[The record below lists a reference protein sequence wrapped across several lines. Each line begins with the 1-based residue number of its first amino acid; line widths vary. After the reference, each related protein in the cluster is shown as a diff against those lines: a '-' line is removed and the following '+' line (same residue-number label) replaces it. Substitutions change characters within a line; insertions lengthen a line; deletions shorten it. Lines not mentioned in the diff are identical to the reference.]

1 MKAAF
6 EARREPPKL
15 DAFRKLTDKLLEDK
29 HKKEAEEKRQL
40 ELKRLA
46 DQEKLAKLLADQEK
60 TKREA
65 ADREK
70 ARHDEQVSTG
80 HAQILHDRYSQG
92 YVVEASDS
100 ISQSR
105 VSFLKELALRWIGE
119 TDRTRGRNRQA
130 QGASEGGQ

>member
-1 MKAAF
+1 VKTAF

-15 DAFRKLTDKLLEDK
+15 DALRKLTDKLLEDK

-46 DQEKLAKLLADQEK
+46 DQEKLAKLLADQDK
-60 TKREA
+60 HKKEA

-80 HAQILHDRYSQG
+80 DAQILHDRDSQG

-105 VSFLKELALRWIGE
+105 ASFLKELASRWIGE
-119 TDRTRGRNRQA
+119 IDRIGGRNRQA